1 MKADYEHTQKPPKT
15 KESNQPIKK
24 KRPKNSAPPNPT
36 KTTKLVPKPEYL
48 EYLNLRKTDSEVNN
62 KLKIK
67 SIK

>member
-1 MKADYEHTQKPPKT
+1 MNTHKNPQKPKKAT
-15 KESNQPIKK
+15 SQSKK

>member
-1 MKADYEHTQKPPKT
+1 MTTHENPQKSKKATSQ
-15 KESNQPIKK
+15 SK
-24 KRPKNSAPPNPT
+24 KRPKNSAPPNPP

-62 KLKIK
+62 TLKIK